1 MGNFQHLTM
10 SERITLEYMHNRLR
24 QSPRSIAAEL
34 GKHPST
40 IYREIKRGLCE
51 QKDSEWR
58 IYEAYSAQL
67 AQMRY
72 EENAQTKGARLKIG
86 KDHDLAAFIETMI
99 ADEKYSPAAVLGK
112 IQDDGLQFSVTLS
125 HATLYRYIDD
135 NLFLRITNK
144 DLPLGKRPKKQKYDK
159 VRRISYQQPLEPSI
173 DDRPEYIANR
183 DEFGH
188 WEMDTVVGKAK
199 GKSTCLLVLTER
211 MTRFEL
217 VYKIQQKS
225 ARCVVRALDKIE
237 RRFDGAFSDVFKS
250 IATDNGCE
258 FSDGN
263 GIRKKGRTI
272 LYKCHPYSSWERGS
286 NENANKLIRR
296 FIPKGTDISKYTH
309 KEIERIEHWMNNYP
323 RRILGYTTSKK
334 LFDAE
339 VAKLA
344 ATAA

>member
-1 MGNFQHLTM
+1 MAKFTHM
-10 SERITLEYMHNRLR
+10 SINERIKIEHMYNKQNLSAR
-24 QSPRSIAAEL
+24 QIAAQL
-34 GKHPST
+34 GRHPAT
-40 IYREIKRGLCE
+40 IYREIGRDLCNVYG
-51 QKDSEWR
+51 KDYRYVVE
-58 IYEAYSAQL
+58 YSHQIAHKKYL
-67 AQMRY
+67 
-72 EENAQTKGARLKIG
+72 ENGQSKGAQLKIG
-86 KDHDLAAFIETMI
+86 KDHELVDYIEKQI
-99 ADEKYSPAAVLGK
+99 ADGKCSPAAALNR
-112 IQDDGLQFSVTLS
+112 IQDEGKQFSVTIS
-125 HATLYRYIDD
+125 HTTLYRYIDD

-144 DLPLGKRPKKQKYDK
+144 DLPTGKRPPKQKYDK
-159 VRRISYQQPLEPSI
+159 VRRISYQQPMELSI
-173 DDRPEYIANR
+173 DDRPKEILEHK
-183 DEFGH
+183 EFGH

-217 VYKIQQKS
+217 IYKIKQKS

-258 FSDGN
+258 FSDGD
-263 GIRKKGRTI
+263 GIRKNGRTT

-309 KEIERIEHWMNNYP
+309 KEIERIKHWMNNYP
-323 RRILGYTTSKK
+323 RRILSYTTSKK

-339 VAKLA
+339 IAKLA
-344 ATAA
+344 DAA